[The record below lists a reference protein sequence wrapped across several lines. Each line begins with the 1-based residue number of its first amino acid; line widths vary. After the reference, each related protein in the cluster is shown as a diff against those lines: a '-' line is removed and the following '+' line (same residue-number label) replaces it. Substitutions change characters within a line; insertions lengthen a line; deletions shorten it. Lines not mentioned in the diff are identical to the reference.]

1 MISDRRLHTATL
13 LNDGSI
19 LIAGGSHFDLNGN
32 SPEVTLS
39 SAEIFLPH
47 SGPVQLKFSAQPVS
61 GSQGAA
67 IAPVVVELQDATGKP
82 SFSSVSGDGHD
93 ALDDLFDLLGPG
105 GQPGLDLN
113 PV

>member
-1 MISDRRLHTATL
+1 MVSAAGTD
-13 LNDGSI
+13 
-19 LIAGGSHFDLNGN
+19 IAGATDIAAD
-32 SPEVTLS
+32 TR
-39 SAEIFLPH
+39 
-47 SGPVQLKFSAQPVS
+47 
-61 GSQGAA
+61 AA
-67 IAPVVVELQDATGKP
+67 IVVELQDATGKP